1 MSTAGL
7 SPVKEKGLTL
17 VELLGLRSLPAKE
30 RRSLARR
37 TPGMIS
43 ALVLLVVAQDR
54 PEPEWLPVLE
64 APAGLTHVL
73 TIPPNAQS
81 GPRIQFRGRVLKADR
96 KTPVPNVVVYFHHT
110 NGSGVYPRRAGSN
123 PRDWA
128 HWHGY
133 LRGWLK
139 TDAQGRY
146 VLNTTKPA
154 PYPGRTEPAHI
165 HVYGLLPGSRT
176 GVSFPAYLFE
186 GDPNL
191 TESYWRRY
199 PPEDEYR
206 FSRLRADGTGV
217 LKGER
222 DLIIPRS

>member
-1 MSTAGL
+1 MTSVLA
-7 SPVKEKGLTL
+7 
-17 VELLGLRSLPAKE
+17 LLLIG
-30 RRSLARR
+30 
-37 TPGMIS
+37 
-43 ALVLLVVAQDR
+43 QDR
-54 PEPEWLPVLE
+54 PSPEWYPVLE
-64 APAGLTHVL
+64 APAGLTHEL
-73 TIPPNAQS
+73 TIPPNAHP
-81 GPRIQFRGRVLKADR
+81 GPRIQFRGRVLKADG
-96 KTPVPNVVVYFHHT
+96 KTPVANVIVYFHHT
-110 NGSGVYPRRAGSN
+110 DGSGVYPRRAGSN
-123 PRDWA
+123 PRDWV

-186 GDPNL
+186 GDRYL
-191 TESYWRRY
+191 TADYWRRN
-199 PPEDEYR
+199 PVGADGYR
-206 FSRLRADGTGV
+206 FSRLRDDGSGV

-222 DLIIPRS
+222 DLIVPRP